1 MKLRV
6 LIIIIISFLF
16 SSISISQSD
25 YEKTQN
31 FKTKQKQIEDAIKN
45 AASLEECNQIGL
57 NIERLREEFEQDKQ
71 LLDKSLYP
79 DNFESSLQKIVRA
92 LEVRKGDFTQIAELT
107 TAVGTLK
114 TQVTEL
120 SEKNQDLLGQ
130 IRQLNLKVE
139 KDAATI
145 ASLEKLVAQ
154 LKSNIQQRDL
164 LVRDIVDSLL
174 TEFVK
179 APSTLNDAEK
189 QSIIS
194 KIDSRNLFY
203 NIERTINDNIQFMKV
218 TQLTPDDLS
227 EMKKQYK
234 DFNKVWEQIGPKLAD
249 VYLNKR
255 DKSTEIANIDY
266 MFNDWNLF
274 INEEMWN
281 QVSKLFREKNLKLL
295 PFNSGEQFTNSLV
308 SFIED
313 EIKNLGVKSSDESKK
328 IFYSF
333 TDSVYFAKVEPAWIP
348 ILIEN
353 NMMTEAN
360 KDSIESRIS
369 VWKEKAAPVSAFN
382 WIYAVLIGVII
393 VLIIAY
399 FMKGRKKQ
407 ETLTSS

>member
-1 MKLRV
+1 MKSRV
-6 LIIIIISFLF
+6 FIITILSLIF
-16 SSISISQSD
+16 SSLLIAQSD

-31 FKTKQKQIEDAIKN
+31 FKAKHKQIEDAIKN
-45 AASLEECNQIGL
+45 ATSLEECNQIGL
-57 NIERLREEFEQDKQ
+57 NIIKLREEFTPDKQ

-79 DNFESSLQKIVRA
+79 DNFEASMQKIERA
-92 LEVRKGDFTQIAELT
+92 LEIRKGDFTQIVELT
-107 TAVGTLK
+107 TTVGTLK

-130 IRQLNLKVE
+130 IRQLNLRVE

-154 LKSNIQQRDL
+154 LKANIQQRDL

-174 TEFVK
+174 AEFVK

-194 KIDSRNLFY
+194 KVDSRNLFY
-203 NIERTINDNIQFMKV
+203 NIERTINDNIQFMRV

-234 DFNKVWEQIGPKLAD
+234 DFNKVWKQIGPKLAD

-255 DKSTEIANIDY
+255 DKATEIAGIDN
-266 MFNDWNLF
+266 MFIDWNQR

-295 PFNSGEQFTNSLV
+295 PFNSGDQFTNSTT
-308 SFIED
+308 SFIDD
-313 EIKNLGVKSSDESKK
+313 ELKNLGVKSSDESEK
-328 IFYSF
+328 IFYTF
-333 TDSVYFAKVEPAWIP
+333 TDSVYFAKVQPTWIP

-360 KDSIESRIS
+360 KDTIESRIS
-369 VWKEKAAPVSAFN
+369 MWKEKVAPASAFD
-382 WIYAVLIGVII
+382 WIYVILIGVIV

-399 FMKGRKKQ
+399 FMKGRKREEIK
-407 ETLTSS
+407 TN